1 MVLTLDFKRFY
12 YSVDITKALF
22 DGIYAEEIE
31 GKEDDCDEVK
41 ALHEFMFRIIKCYS
55 QKFIEFEKRN
65 ILPIGF
71 LPSNV
76 LANYALR
83 NFDKAILD
91 GWNPIYF
98 GRYVDDVII
107 VDKIESNSDLFK

>member
-1 MVLTLDFKRFY
+1 
-12 YSVDITKALF
+12 
-22 DGIYAEEIE
+22 
-31 GKEDDCDEVK
+31 
-41 ALHEFMFRIIKCYS
+41 MFQIIKRYS
-55 QKFIEFEKRN
+55 ACFTEFENRN

-83 NFDKAILD
+83 NFDKAIAD
-91 GWNPIYF
+91 GWNPIYY

-107 VDKIESNSDLFK
+107 VDKVESNSDLCKKAKANDLDANDIIGYFYRDVRDGKD